1 MRISIVLAA
10 LAVATPAYA
19 QSWVDPFMTPH
30 FPGWTVAEVVDYLEN
45 DAQVPPSACARVCS
59 VQDNVIDHS
68 VFPPAVD
75 LPAVSASSS
84 LNGGAYVSASELQ
97 MQMAPPVYATAA
109 VRLKLELEAVNGP
122 LVVGT
127 QYPCLQT
134 PTFSEEVAGI
144 FADFGQGDYASYAQ
158 YGLVEADVNGS
169 VCYVQFDTIT
179 PIATFSGRFK
189 INVKANAA
197 ELYADEVVDGCPA
210 TVSNVFS
217 SYHKQAYLTTWS
229 RTSGVPR
236 NTTYKCDVAC
246 RDAAPS
252 TSVVDIDCGEGIILT
267 WPEGSGHRFLGS
279 NMKATEVP
287 LTYEQ
292 CAQAS
297 TPAWM
302 QSDWEAV
309 MNVGYDHIGKRFPPF
324 VSTPD
329 TTGNCSE
336 QACGVHCSYVWRP

>member
-1 MRISIVLAA
+1 MRIAIVLVT

-19 QSWVDPFMTPH
+19 QSWVDQFMTPH
-30 FPGWTVAEVVDYLEN
+30 FPGWTVAEVENYLEN
-45 DAQVPPSACARVCS
+45 GAQVPSGACARVCS

-84 LNGGAYVSASELQ
+84 LNGGAFVSASDLQ
-97 MQMAPPVYATAA
+97 MQMAPSVYATAA
-109 VRLKLELEAVNGP
+109 VRLRLELEAVHGP
-122 LVVGT
+122 LTVGV

-134 PTFSEEVAGI
+134 ERFNEEIAGI

-169 VCYVQFDTIT
+169 VCYVQFNSIT

-197 ELYADEVVDGCPA
+197 DLYADEVADGCPA
-210 TVSNVFS
+210 SVTNVFS
-217 SYHKQAYLTTWS
+217 SLHKQAYLATWF
-229 RTSGVPR
+229 RTSGLAR

-252 TSVVDIDCGEGIILT
+252 TSVVDIDCGEGILLS
-267 WPEGSGHRFLGS
+267 WVEGSGHRFLAS
-279 NMKATEVP
+279 NFKAAKVG
-287 LTYEQ
+287 LTQEQ

-297 TPAWM
+297 TPSWM
-302 QSDWEAV
+302 QADWESA
-309 MNVGYDHIGKRFPPF
+309 MTGGYDYIGKRFPPF

-336 QACGVHCSYVWRP
+336 QACGVQCTYGWRP